1 MRRVRVWGG
10 PALALTLALLVMGC
24 GAEPDDGAD
33 AQVTTRGSVEVTARL
48 VDVPGEFPSNDLY
61 DYAYVMKYEV
71 RQTHRGEAPKTILV
85 GHYNPLKPRAEAAD
99 ERSGDIGGNAIDFRE
114 GEWHRMALELPIEDY
129 CMAGIINEYAEDSE
143 DSTEPIY
150 WAVWTNRVVP

>member
-1 MRRVRVWGG
+1 RRRGVARRAIRDLHPLPAGRRGIGNVRRAHVHHAPIGCARRPRGEPRDSGETSGGGRSAGAGPAERLGTALDLRGGGDGGMRRVRVWGG

-61 DYAYVMKYEV
+61 DYAY
-71 RQTHRGEAPKTILV
+71 
-85 GHYNPLKPRAEAAD
+85 
-99 ERSGDIGGNAIDFRE
+99 
-114 GEWHRMALELPIEDY
+114 
-129 CMAGIINEYAEDSE
+129 
-143 DSTEPIY
+143 
-150 WAVWTNRVVP
+150 